1 MKRLLFITW
10 SMSYGYGT
18 EKSLADIINRIDT
31 NEYIIDVL
39 PLFKNSETNILNDKI
54 NILDSLIDYTIKNFN
69 EKNALEYYYTEVTSQ
84 NVDKWSAIKYLISK
98 IGVKPEEVVFQ
109 FVDNYKNTE
118 PLYQNGNYVGQRFT
132 GYTLRQ
138 PFTIEST
145 DVEAIEN
152 ISREISALLA
162 QGIQIESTQPD
173 YYYSG
178 LDGLKLELIGRATA
192 DARARAE
199 EIASESG
206 AKLRKVKSGRMG
218 VFQITGANTNEE
230 FSAGGNF
237 NTSSKNKK
245 ARITIRLEYIVR

>member
-1 MKRLLFITW
+1 MKSTSYAILFFTVIIGCCILGEAYKYKYREQQTITVTGLGEQEFTSDMIVW
-10 SMSYGYGT
+10 RGWIVVDDQSIANGYAKLEEDKAKVLKFIESNGI
-18 EKSLADIINRIDT
+18 KSD
-31 NEYIIDVL
+31 
-39 PLFKNSETNILNDKI
+39 
-54 NILDSLIDYTIKNFN
+54 
-69 EKNALEYYYTEVTSQ
+69 EV
-84 NVDKWSAIKYLISK
+84 I
-98 IGVKPEEVVFQ
+98 FQ
-109 FVDNYKNTE
+109 FVDNFKNTE
-118 PLYQNGNYVGQRFT
+118 PLYLNGNYVGQRFT

-138 PFTIEST
+138 PFSVEST
-145 DVEAIEN
+145 DVEAVEN

-192 DARARAE
+192 DAKARAE

-206 AKLRKVKSGRMG
+206 ARLRKLKNGRMG

-230 FSAGGNF
+230 FSAGGSF

>member
-1 MKRLLFITW
+1 MKSTSYAILFFTVIIGCCILGEAYKYKYREQQTITVTGLGEQEFTSDMIVW
-10 SMSYGYGT
+10 RGWIVVDDQSIANGYAKL
-18 EKSLADIINRIDT
+18 EEDKAK
-31 NEYIIDVL
+31 VL
-39 PLFKNSETNILNDKI
+39 KFIESN
-54 NILDSLIDYTIKNFN
+54 
-69 EKNALEYYYTEVTSQ
+69 
-84 NVDKWSAIKYLISK
+84 
-98 IGVKPEEVVFQ
+98 GVKSDEVVFQ
-109 FVDNYKNTE
+109 FVDNFKNTE

-138 PFTIEST
+138 PFSVEST
-145 DVEAIEN
+145 DVEAVEN

-192 DARARAE
+192 DAKARAE

-206 AKLRKVKSGRMG
+206 ARLRKLKNGRMG

-230 FSAGGNF
+230 FSAGGSF

>member
-1 MKRLLFITW
+1 MKNTAYAILFFAIIVGCMILGDAYKYKYREQQTITVTGLGEQEFTSDMIVW
-10 SMSYGYGT
+10 RGWIVVDNPSVAQGYAQL
-18 EKSLADIINRIDT
+18 EADKDK
-31 NEYIIDVL
+31 VL
-39 PLFKNSETNILNDKI
+39 KFIESN
-54 NILDSLIDYTIKNFN
+54 
-69 EKNALEYYYTEVTSQ
+69 
-84 NVDKWSAIKYLISK
+84 
-98 IGVKPEEVVFQ
+98 GVKPEEMVFQ

>member
-1 MKRLLFITW
+1 MKSTSYAILFFTVIIGCCILGEAYKYKYREQQTITVTGLGEQEFTSDMIVW
-10 SMSYGYGT
+10 RGWIVVDDQSIANGYAKLEEDKAKVLKFIESNGI
-18 EKSLADIINRIDT
+18 KSD
-31 NEYIIDVL
+31 
-39 PLFKNSETNILNDKI
+39 
-54 NILDSLIDYTIKNFN
+54 
-69 EKNALEYYYTEVTSQ
+69 
-84 NVDKWSAIKYLISK
+84 
-98 IGVKPEEVVFQ
+98 EVVFQ
-109 FVDNYKNTE
+109 FVDNFKNTE

-138 PFTIEST
+138 PFSVEST
-145 DVEAIEN
+145 DVEAVEN

-192 DARARAE
+192 DAKARAE

-206 AKLRKVKSGRMG
+206 ARLRKLKNGRMG

-230 FSAGGNF
+230 FSAGGSF

>member
-1 MKRLLFITW
+1 MKSTSYAILFFTVIIGCCILGEAYKYKYREQQTITVTGLGEQEFTSDMIVW
-10 SMSYGYGT
+10 RGWIVVDDQSIANGYAKLEEDK
-18 EKSLADIINRIDT
+18 EK
-31 NEYIIDVL
+31 VL
-39 PLFKNSETNILNDKI
+39 KFIESNG
-54 NILDSLIDYTIKNFN
+54 IK
-69 EKNALEYYYTEVTSQ
+69 S
-84 NVDKWSAIKYLISK
+84 D
-98 IGVKPEEVVFQ
+98 EVVFQ
-109 FVDNYKNTE
+109 FVDNFKNTE

-138 PFTIEST
+138 PFSVEST
-145 DVEAIEN
+145 DVEAVEN

-192 DARARAE
+192 DAKARAE

-206 AKLRKVKSGRMG
+206 ARLRKLKNGRMG

-230 FSAGGNF
+230 FSAGGSF

>member
-1 MKRLLFITW
+1 MKSTSYAILFFTVIIGCCILGEAYKYKYREQQTITVTGLGEQEFTSDMIVW
-10 SMSYGYGT
+10 RGWIVVDDQSIANGYAKLEGDKAKVLKFI
-18 EKSLADIINRIDT
+18 ESNGIKSD
-31 NEYIIDVL
+31 
-39 PLFKNSETNILNDKI
+39 
-54 NILDSLIDYTIKNFN
+54 
-69 EKNALEYYYTEVTSQ
+69 
-84 NVDKWSAIKYLISK
+84 
-98 IGVKPEEVVFQ
+98 EVVFQ
-109 FVDNYKNTE
+109 FVDNFKNTE

-138 PFTIEST
+138 PFSVEST
-145 DVEAIEN
+145 DVEAVEN

-192 DARARAE
+192 DAKARAE

-206 AKLRKVKSGRMG
+206 ARLRKLKNGRMG

-230 FSAGGNF
+230 FSAGGSF

>member
-1 MKRLLFITW
+1 MKSTSYAILFFTVIIGCCILGEAYKYKYREQQTITVTGLGEQEFTSDMIVW
-10 SMSYGYGT
+10 RGWIVVDDQSIANGYAKLEEDKAKVLKFIESNGI
-18 EKSLADIINRIDT
+18 KSD
-31 NEYIIDVL
+31 
-39 PLFKNSETNILNDKI
+39 
-54 NILDSLIDYTIKNFN
+54 
-69 EKNALEYYYTEVTSQ
+69 
-84 NVDKWSAIKYLISK
+84 
-98 IGVKPEEVVFQ
+98 EVVFQ
-109 FVDNYKNTE
+109 FVDNFKNTE

-138 PFTIEST
+138 PFSVEST
-145 DVEAIEN
+145 DVEAVEN

-192 DARARAE
+192 DAKARAK

-206 AKLRKVKSGRMG
+206 ARLRKLKNGRMG

-230 FSAGGNF
+230 FSAGGSF

>member
-1 MKRLLFITW
+1 MKNNAYISIAIAILIGCFVLGGAYKYKYREQQTIT
-10 SMSYGYGT
+10 
-18 EKSLADIINRIDT
+18 
-31 NEYIIDVL
+31 
-39 PLFKNSETNILNDKI
+39 
-54 NILDSLIDYTIKNFN
+54 
-69 EKNALEYYYTEVTSQ
+69 VTSLGEQ
-84 NVDKWSAIKYLISK
+84 EFTSDMIVWRGWIVVDDQSIANGYAKLEEDKAKVLKFIELNGIKSD
-98 IGVKPEEVVFQ
+98 EVVFQ
-109 FVDNYKNTE
+109 FVDNFKNTE

-138 PFTIEST
+138 PFSVEST
-145 DVEAIEN
+145 DVEAVEN

-192 DARARAE
+192 DAKARAE

-206 AKLRKVKSGRMG
+206 ARLRKLKNGRMG

-230 FSAGGNF
+230 FSAGGSF

>member
-1 MKRLLFITW
+1 MKSTSYAILFFTVIIGCCILGEAYKYKYREQQTITVTGLGEQEFTSDMIVW
-10 SMSYGYGT
+10 RGWIVVDDQSIANGYAKLEEDKAKVLKFIESNGI
-18 EKSLADIINRIDT
+18 KSD
-31 NEYIIDVL
+31 
-39 PLFKNSETNILNDKI
+39 
-54 NILDSLIDYTIKNFN
+54 
-69 EKNALEYYYTEVTSQ
+69 
-84 NVDKWSAIKYLISK
+84 
-98 IGVKPEEVVFQ
+98 EVVFQ
-109 FVDNYKNTE
+109 FVDNFKNTE

-138 PFTIEST
+138 PFSVEST
-145 DVEAIEN
+145 DVEAVEN

-192 DARARAE
+192 DAKARAE

-206 AKLRKVKSGRMG
+206 ARLRKLKNGRMG